1 MHTRC
6 MHISHAASPTPT
18 CLAWRHFPPSYNP
31 DACVLAPDPTLTL
44 TLTMM
49 SQAQQQQQQQQPE
62 QQQQQVIHLLL
73 SRAARERQVPRR
85 LTSQPQQQEQ
95 QEQEEEQVIRL
106 LVSRAASERQ
116 VSSRLT
122 SQPGARGGRSG
133 DDEGCGGVSS
143 GTVRAPRDAGETAHA
158 SLISGAGSGTI
169 GLGASGGASGAN
181 GGANRPGELL
191 VNKALGLRSVP
202 EEHQMN
208 SNSASLSQAGR
219 HRPGQLSEFGGIHG
233 WMEAARR
240 KAVAGKPKKKK
251 VISHRP
257 PPPDHSPPAYIAP
270 PAPGIPLTAHRTPH
284 TAE

>member
-1 MHTRC
+1 
-6 MHISHAASPTPT
+6 
-18 CLAWRHFPPSYNP
+18 
-31 DACVLAPDPTLTL
+31 
-44 TLTMM
+44 MM
-49 SQAQQQQQQQQPE
+49 SQAQQQQQRQPE

-95 QEQEEEQVIRL
+95 QQQEEEQVIRL

-122 SQPGARGGRSG
+122 SQPGASGGRSG

-143 GTVRAPRDAGETAHA
+143 GTVRAPRDAGETGCA
-158 SLISGAGSGTI
+158 SLISGAGSGTF
-169 GLGASGGASGAN
+169 GRGASGGASGAN

-202 EEHQMN
+202 EEDQMN

-233 WMEAARR
+233 FVEAARR
-240 KAVAGKPKKKK
+240 KAVAGTPSKKK

-257 PPPDHSPPAYIAP
+257 PP
-270 PAPGIPLTAHRTPH
+270 
-284 TAE
+284 